1 MNLLR
6 GNRMKNKSL
15 KLAAILILLVSLLFI
30 TDIVLEKIA
39 DSRSKPEATEN
50 V

>member
-1 MNLLR
+1 
-6 GNRMKNKSL
+6 MKNKSL
-15 KLAAILILLVSLLFI
+15 KLAAILIVLVSLLVI

-39 DSRSKPEATEN
+39 EGRTQTQIIKN

>member
-1 MNLLR
+1 MN
-6 GNRMKNKSL
+6 NKFL
-15 KLAAILILLVSLLFI
+15 KLAVILVALVSLLVI

-39 DSRSKPEATEN
+39 ASRTQTQIIKN

>member
-1 MNLLR
+1 
-6 GNRMKNKSL
+6 MKNKSL
-15 KLAAILILLVSLLFI
+15 KLAAILIVLVSLLVI

-39 DSRSKPEATEN
+39 EMHTQSQAIKN

>member
-1 MNLLR
+1 
-6 GNRMKNKSL
+6 MKNKSY
-15 KLAAILILLVSLLFI
+15 KLAAILILLVSLLVI

-39 DSRSKPEATEN
+39 TSRTQTQIIKN